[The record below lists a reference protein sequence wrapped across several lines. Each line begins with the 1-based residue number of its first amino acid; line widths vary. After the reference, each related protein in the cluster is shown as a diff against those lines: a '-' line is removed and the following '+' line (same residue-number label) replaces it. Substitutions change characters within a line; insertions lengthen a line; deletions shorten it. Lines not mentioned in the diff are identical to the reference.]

1 MTRDGPLIHRALRLS
16 LHRLLL
22 ACCLAL
28 AAVAP
33 SLAQSDLLISIDEP
47 YPLRAADTSSPRDT
61 LRTFLRDFSTGVDAW
76 RTGKPREEI
85 RRPLLRAAETIDF
98 SAIPA
103 LGRQSAILIDMAL
116 LREILDRVELPQF
129 EDIPGDAEVAR
140 DENLTRWVIPNTKI
154 EIVRIEEGPHAGEFL
169 FSKETVAELRNYYEL
184 AREIPY
190 RSGAI
195 VGIYHEVLASPGQW
209 LPLQFPDRLPDW
221 SRTIVAGQGLWQW
234 IALAA
239 LIVICIPLFT
249 LLLKAGQRW
258 DHRNR
263 YRSPWLRLG
272 TPLALLLVVIL
283 TGVAYNVI
291 ENVIGILELP
301 LDVIG
306 YVALAVQAIG
316 LSWLVFVLSGRLAD
330 GIASVGTKSDGRRHF
345 DAALTRIL
353 FRLISLV
360 IVILLAITAAEA
372 VGIPIAPLVAGLGV
386 GGLAIALA
394 VRPTLENVIGGLT
407 LFADRP
413 VRVGDFCRYGDD
425 VGTVEQIGLRS
436 TRIRTLEQS
445 LVTVPN
451 SEFSQLHLDN
461 FTARRTRLLKTVL
474 QLRYETT
481 PDQMRF
487 LLTRLRELLIAH
499 PMVTPDP
506 ARVRFVGYGAFSKDV
521 EIFAYI
527 RCADQDTFLAVQED
541 LLLRIEDVIQQAGS
555 GFAFPSNTTY
565 LARDTG
571 IDEENLGKAE
581 AMVSRWRDEDRL
593 PFPDIEASFRAELED
608 SLDYPP
614 KGSHDFHPP
623 GAAPKIPAEENEAP
637 AQRTWHF
644 GLGRSRKAPKQP

>member
-1 MTRDGPLIHRALRLS
+1 MIQSSLGPLRVVQ
-16 LHRLLL
+16 RLLL
-22 ACCLAL
+22 AMCLAL
-28 AAVAP
+28 AAALP
-33 SLAQSDLLISIDEP
+33 AMAQADLLISIDEP

-76 RTGKPREEI
+76 RTGKPSEEI
-85 RRPLLRAAETIDF
+85 RRPLLRAAETMDF
-98 SAIPA
+98 SALPA
-103 LGRQSAILIDMAL
+103 LGRESAILIDMAL

-129 EDIPGDAEVAR
+129 ENIPGDAEVAR
-140 DENLTRWVIPNTKI
+140 DGNLTRWVIPNTKV
-154 EIVRIEEGPHAGEFL
+154 EIVRIDEGPNAGEFL
-169 FSKETVAELRNYYEL
+169 FSKETVAQLRNYYEL

-195 VGIYHEVLASPGQW
+195 VGIYDEVLSSPGQW
-209 LPLQFPDRLPDW
+209 LPLHFPDRLPDW

-234 IALAA
+234 LALAA
-239 LIVICIPLFT
+239 LVVVCAPLFT
-249 LLLKAGQRW
+249 LLLRAGRHW

-263 YRSPWLRLG
+263 HRSAWLRFG
-272 TPLALLLVVIL
+272 TPLALLLVVGL
-283 TGVAYNVI
+283 TGVAYNLI
-291 ENVIGILELP
+291 ENAIGIFELP

-306 YVALAVQAIG
+306 YVALGIQAVG

-330 GIASVGTKSDGRRHF
+330 GIASVGGGSEGRRHF

-353 FRLISLV
+353 FRLCSLV
-360 IVILLAITAAEA
+360 VVILLAIGTAEA

-413 VRVGDFCRYGDD
+413 VRVGDFCRYGSD

-481 PDQMRF
+481 PDQMRL

-521 EIFAYI
+521 EIFTYI

-541 LLLRIEDVIQQAGS
+541 LLLRIEEVIQQAGS
-555 GFAFPSNTTY
+555 GFAFPSSTTY
-565 LARDTG
+565 LARDAGLDGDKT
-571 IDEENLGKAE
+571 EKAE
-581 AMVSRWRDEDRL
+581 AMVARWRDENRL
-593 PFPDIEASFRAELED
+593 PFPDVEASLKAELAD

-623 GAAPKIPAEENEAP
+623 GAASTTPAEAMEA
-637 AQRTWHF
+637 ASSRRTWNF
-644 GLGRSRKAPKQP
+644 GLGRGRKAPKPT